1 MKGTFITG
9 TDTGIGKTTIAAG
22 LASALSRK
30 GINIGVMKPFATA
43 EKVFSYKYKSE
54 DAALLARAAGVKDL
68 DEDINP
74 FFYSIP
80 TAPFIAAKIKKE
92 KAVSLS
98 AAKRVYFK
106 LASKHDFM
114 IVEGIGGIMVPLT
127 KKESVADFAKSLN
140 LSTIIV
146 ASPKLGTINHILL
159 TTRVCKHYGLNIL
172 GIIINGMPKM
182 PSAIEKKI
190 VETIQE
196 LSNIT
201 VLGVIPLSK
210 VTNIRNVSFTIEKN
224 VDIDKIL
231 LST

>member
-1 MKGTFITG
+1 MKGVFITG

-54 DAALLARAAGVKDL
+54 DAALLARAAGVKDP

-80 TAPFIAAKIKKE
+80 TAPFIAAIIKKE

-98 AAKRVYFK
+98 AAKRIYYK

-127 KKESVADFAKSLN
+127 KKESVADFAKSLK

-146 ASPKLGTINHILL
+146 ASSKLGTINHILL
-159 TTRVCKHYGLNIL
+159 TTKVCTDYGLNII
-172 GIIINGMPKM
+172 GIIINGMPKV
-182 PSAIEKKI
+182 PSTIEMKI

-201 VLGVIPLSK
+201 VLCVIPYSK

-224 VDIDKIL
+224 IDINKIL